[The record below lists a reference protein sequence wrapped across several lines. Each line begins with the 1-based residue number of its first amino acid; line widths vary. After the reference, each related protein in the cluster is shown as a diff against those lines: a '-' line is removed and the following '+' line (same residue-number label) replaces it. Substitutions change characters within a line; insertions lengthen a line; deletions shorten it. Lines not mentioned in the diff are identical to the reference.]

1 MTSAPL
7 PASNLAELNNDVL
20 RHPADAALPCNLSDK
35 WLTLLARDLE
45 HCVGDS
51 IGAPDAGHYMAAP
64 LAAILHLLSGK
75 SDSASPPHASRRSMS
90 ISRTTTSRSRLRSFA
105 ATPTSPLSQQQSK
118 PSSQTD
124 AYASPSHENHSGAI
138 SFLVTVT
145 HTAAPLSAFLPTH
158 CACHS
163 KENL

>member
-75 SDSASPPHASRRSMS
+75 SDSASPPHRLEEIYEYFKDYHVEITLEIVRRSTD
-90 ISRTTTSRSRLRSFA
+90 ITPEPATIETIFTDRRVRLA
-105 ATPTSPLSQQQSK
+105 QP
-118 PSSQTD
+118 
-124 AYASPSHENHSGAI
+124 
-138 SFLVTVT
+138 
-145 HTAAPLSAFLPTH
+145 
-158 CACHS
+158 
-163 KENL
+163 

>member
-7 PASNLAELNNDVL
+7 PESNLAELNNDVL

-35 WLTLLARDLE
+35 WLTMLARDLE

-75 SDSASPPHASRRSMS
+75 SDSASPPHRLEEIYEYFKDYHVEITLEIVRRNTD
-90 ISRTTTSRSRLRSFA
+90 ITPEPATIETIFTDRRVRLA
-105 ATPTSPLSQQQSK
+105 QP
-118 PSSQTD
+118 
-124 AYASPSHENHSGAI
+124 
-138 SFLVTVT
+138 
-145 HTAAPLSAFLPTH
+145 
-158 CACHS
+158 
-163 KENL
+163 